1 MRIDQLVVKS
11 LMMSQTKSVLVLIIK
26 LISSP
31 VFYPFMQ
38 LFRRMAVLLVA
49 GAIVSSAQASEV
61 TGAGATFPYP
71 VYAKWA
77 EAYKAAV
84 GQRVNYQSVGSGA
97 GIKQI
102 KAKTVDFGAS
112 DMPLSAADLAAAG
125 LVQFPAIM
133 GGLVP
138 VIHLDG
144 IAAGQLHL
152 TGEVVADI
160 YMGKITQWNAVEIA
174 QLNPSVKL
182 PATSISVVHRS
193 DGSGSTFLWT
203 DYLSKVSPAF
213 KAAVGSGRSVKWPVG
228 VGGKGNEGLAAN
240 VMNIKGSI
248 GYVEYAFVKKNH
260 LKFAQLKNHD
270 GYFVAPDDATFKAAA
285 NGAEWNKIPGYGVIL
300 TNQPGKAS
308 WPVTGASFILM
319 QKSQSNAEKAKA
331 MLKFF
336 DWAYKN
342 GGALAAELD
351 YVPMPPDVVAMVE
364 HSWKTE
370 ITDVAGKPVW

>member
-1 MRIDQLVVKS
+1 
-11 LMMSQTKSVLVLIIK
+11 
-26 LISSP
+26 
-31 VFYPFMQ
+31 
-38 LFRRMAVLLVA
+38 
-49 GAIVSSAQASEV
+49 
-61 TGAGATFPYP
+61 
-71 VYAKWA
+71 
-77 EAYKAAV
+77 
-84 GQRVNYQSVGSGA
+84 
-97 GIKQI
+97 
-102 KAKTVDFGAS
+102 
-112 DMPLSAADLAAAG
+112 
-125 LVQFPAIM
+125 
-133 GGLVP
+133 
-138 VIHLDG
+138 
-144 IAAGQLHL
+144 
-152 TGEVVADI
+152 
-160 YMGKITQWNAVEIA
+160 
-174 QLNPSVKL
+174 
-182 PATSISVVHRS
+182 VHRS